1 MPQKVIWGKLH
12 LVIIAGEYKVLGIT
26 KSIAHPARKR
36 RKLGG
41 GLPAQTA
48 HPFTQVSWSPA

>member
-48 HPFTQVSWSPA
+48 HPFTQVS